1 MKQILCFGDS
11 NTYGLIPGTSDQ
23 RYGWGIRWTS
33 ILDDKVSAK
42 GYRVIEEGLCG
53 RTTVFDDPFRTE
65 NKNISERPFMTYD
78 VQINIFKKYKKGID
92 KQK

>member
-1 MKQILCFGDS
+1 MIKIAIVDDEEQTREQILRTLKENIQEQHLQNIKNIKFRTGS
-11 NTYGLIPGTSDQ
+11 NIGIKSFLIIYEDC
-23 RYGWGIRWTS
+23 
-33 ILDDKVSAK
+33 
-42 GYRVIEEGLCG
+42 YRS
-53 RTTVFDDPFRTE
+53 RNRTE

>member
-1 MKQILCFGDS
+1 MKSF
-11 NTYGLIPGTSDQ
+11 LIIYEDC
-23 RYGWGIRWTS
+23 
-33 ILDDKVSAK
+33 
-42 GYRVIEEGLCG
+42 YRS
-53 RTTVFDDPFRTE
+53 RNRTE